1 MINTSLSGNKNNPG
15 GKPVDSSAAP
25 EPTIIRPAAERPNFE
40 ARVGFFAT
48 VAAVILLYGWGWLK
62 GLSIFHPPQRF
73 SVAFHDIEGLNTNAP
88 VNTNG
93 YRVGIVEK
101 IELKKN
107 LVLVHLKINTE
118 DVRIPE
124 HSKFSIQTLG
134 LVGAKYMEITI
145 PQEALADATSGDAE
159 VRTHMLTET
168 DPPQVGDDPVRMELY
183 VSNLASKI
191 GNLDIKGMETSAKH
205 SMDELAEMAKSMRQ
219 TSTSFGETAPDFK
232 KVARTLDKVAT
243 KADGAVG
250 SANKFF
256 QTGSNSLHHINTL
269 TDDLDTTANRAN
281 KILANP
287 NMSGDLK
294 ATADQA
300 RIASENI
307 QKAIHELNGTLG
319 DKQTRLDLQGMLV
332 KMQASTENIAKS
344 IATVNKVADDK
355 GLRSDIKEIVT
366 KANSALD
373 KVNGVVNQPTFGAD
387 LTKTLGTVRQA
398 ASHVD
403 EAAQQINATV
413 SEPHFLWHQINPFHG
428 KVKVKAERKVKTDKS
443 GNKEVTTKATTK
455 VPASQ
460 AADTAKDVTN
470 DTKNASDAPSNAPA
484 KSEN

>member
-1 MINTSLSGNKNNPG
+1 MVNTSLSGNKNNPG
-15 GKPVDSSAAP
+15 GKPAEGSLP
-25 EPTIIRPAAERPNFE
+25 EPIIIRAAADRPNFE
-40 ARVGFFAT
+40 ARAGFFVT
-48 VAAVILLYGWGWLK
+48 VAAVMLLYGWGWLK

-73 SVAFHDIEGLNTNAP
+73 TVAFHDIEGLNTNAP

-93 YRVGIVEK
+93 YRVGIAEK

-124 HSKFSIQTLG
+124 KSKFSIQTLG

-159 VRTHMLTET
+159 VRTHMLSEA

-205 SMDELAEMAKSMRQ
+205 SMDELAEMAKTMKVTAGRY
-219 TSTSFGETAPDFK
+219 GDTAPELS
-232 KVARTLDKVAT
+232 KVARTLDRVAS

-256 QTGSNSLHHINTL
+256 ETGSNSLHHINTL

-307 QKAIHELNGTLG
+307 QKAIHELNGTIG
-319 DKQTRLDLQGMLV
+319 DKQTRTDLQGMLT
-332 KMQASTENIAKS
+332 KMQASTENIARS
-344 IATVNKVADDK
+344 IDKVNKVADDK

-366 KANSALD
+366 KANTALD
-373 KVNGVVNQPTFGAD
+373 KVNGVVNKPTFGAD
-387 LTKTLGTVRQA
+387 LTKTLDTVRQA

-403 EAAQQINATV
+403 EAAQEINATV
-413 SEPHFLWHQINPFHG
+413 SQPHFLWHQLNPLSRR
-428 KVKVKAERKVKTDKS
+428 VKVKAERKVKTDKN

-460 AADTAKDVTN
+460 AADAAKSVT
-470 DTKNASDAPSNAPA
+470 DDAKNAPDAQSNAPA
-484 KSEN
+484 KSDN

>member
-1 MINTSLSGNKNNPG
+1 MSLSGNKNNPG
-15 GKPVDSSAAP
+15 GKPADGSAP
-25 EPTIIRPAAERPNFE
+25 EPTVIRPAAERPNFE
-40 ARVGFFAT
+40 ARVGFFVT
-48 VAAVILLYGWGWLK
+48 VAAVMLLYGWGWLK

-73 SVAFHDIEGLNTNAP
+73 TVAFHDIEGLNTNAP

-145 PQEALADATSGDAE
+145 PQAALADATSGDSQ
-159 VRTHMLTET
+159 VQSHMLSDA
-168 DPPQVGDDPVRMELY
+168 DPPQQGDDPMRMELY
-183 VSNLASKI
+183 VSEFASKFK
-191 GNLDIKGMETSAKH
+191 NLDIKGIETSAKH

-219 TSTSFGETAPDFK
+219 TSSSFGETAPDFK

-256 QTGSNSLHHINTL
+256 ETGSNSLHHINTL
-269 TDDLDTTANRAN
+269 TDDLDVTANRAS

-287 NMSGDLK
+287 NMSLDLK
-294 ATADQA
+294 ATAEQA

-307 QKAIHELNGTLG
+307 QKAMHELNGMVG
-319 DKQTRLDLQGMLV
+319 DKQTRTDVMGMLV
-332 KMQASTENIAKS
+332 KMQASTDNIAHS
-344 IATVNKVADDK
+344 ISTLNKVADDR

-366 KANSALD
+366 KANTAMD
-373 KVNGVVNQPTFGAD
+373 KINGVVNQPTFGSD

-398 ASHVD
+398 AAHVD

-413 SEPHFLWHQINPFHG
+413 SRPHFLLHEINPFSG
-428 KVKVKAERKVKTDKS
+428 KIKVKAERKVKTDKN
-443 GNKEVTTKATTK
+443 GNKEVTTKETTK

-460 AADTAKDVTN
+460 AIDAAKNVT
-470 DTKNASDAPSNAPA
+470 DKTENASDAPSTVPA
-484 KSEN
+484 KTEN